1 MSNLYSDGAPDLERN
16 SVNDSKKHINRSSL
30 TDNVSNKVSK
40 VVQFEGLR
48 GRSTRLS
55 IIFRYFSYFLFVLT
69 CSFVT
74 QGATDGINNASG
86 GGLFMLLSS
95 SMIAVSGAL
104 STMLYP
110 NMRFDIVH
118 RVRHYVFGIVCIPGT
133 ALALF
138 LKAGQSWLGSGD
150 TLASTLG
157 AAGPIVFLAT
167 IVLPAFVFVK
177 EMFGIKTLNRS
188 KLDDEEAVLLWT
200 RQDGTQR

>member
-1 MSNLYSDGAPDLERN
+1 MSNFYSDGSPYANEN
-16 SVNDSKKHINRSSL
+16 KSTKNDAANF
-30 TDNVSNKVSK
+30 TENVSSKVSK

-55 IIFRYFSYFLFVLT
+55 VIFRYFSYFLFALT
-69 CSFVT
+69 CAIVT
-74 QGATDGINNASG
+74 QGATSGMNNASG
-86 GGLFMLLSS
+86 GGMFMLLSVT
-95 SMIAVSGAL
+95 MITFSGAV

-110 NMRFDIVH
+110 NMRVEIVH
-118 RVRHYVFGIVCIPGT
+118 RVRHYVFGIVSIPGT

-138 LKAGQSWLGSGD
+138 LKAGESWLGSGD
-150 TLASTLG
+150 TLAATLG